1 MKRPDEFTVDLFDL
15 PHESP
20 ALPGALDF
28 DLAVRHLI
36 AEAIKHSALNATL
49 IAARMSELLG
59 FELSAHQLHSWTAP
73 SRDAWRFPLAYLP
86 ALEVACE
93 TVAITTWLAS
103 VRGGRLRIGRE
114 ALDSELGKQERL
126 ISEAQ
131 RKVRALK
138 KLMGE
143 GE

>member
-1 MKRPDEFTVDLFDL
+1 MKRPDEFTADLFDL
-15 PHESP
+15 PCEAS

-28 DLAVRHLI
+28 DLAVRHLLKI
-36 AEAIKHSALNATL
+36 AIQDSAHNATT
-49 IAARMSELLG
+49 IAARMSDLLG
-59 FELSAHQLHSWTAP
+59 LDVSAHQLHSWTAP
-73 SRDAWRFPLAYLP
+73 SRDAWRFPLCYLP

-93 TVAITTWLAS
+93 TVAITTWLAG

-114 ALDSELGKQERL
+114 ALDSELGRQERL